1 MISIEYTLPINCC
14 AQLRLDGIS
23 QSQWSAVARLYC
35 CCVSWFS
42 KSRPLGFWLNFPCWC
57 CWVQFYVDYLLIKF
71 LAFFSWAFSELLQ
84 ILEDRSTTQWFHNH
98 ALFVTQL
105 PVSPAKVP
113 QTFAVVLLWWCWSLT
128 VWSWSWSVRC
138 YAIIVSFLAGHQ
150 CLSQSANL
158 RHSPPWA
165 TTPPL
170 KFDGRVMPPTIRSI
184 CGAVF
189 FKINAFN
196 FLSASISHFQIKIVY
211 QHLIN
216 CFYRHYCFTLRSLNN
231 IPNLSPT

>member
-1 MISIEYTLPINCC
+1 MISIEYKLPINCC

-98 ALFVTQL
+98 ALCLWHNCLFLLQKFPKLLLLSFFDAVEFSL
-105 PVSPAKVP
+105 SGLDLDLDLKVLCNNCKLLGRAPVFESERELATFSPLSNDASLKIWWPGHVSHD
-113 QTFAVVLLWWCWSLT
+113 QKYLWSCILQNK
-128 VWSWSWSVRC
+128 C
-138 YAIIVSFLAGHQ
+138 I
-150 CLSQSANL
+150 
-158 RHSPPWA
+158 
-165 TTPPL
+165 
-170 KFDGRVMPPTIRSI
+170 
-184 CGAVF
+184 
-189 FKINAFN
+189 
-196 FLSASISHFQIKIVY
+196 
-211 QHLIN
+211 
-216 CFYRHYCFTLRSLNN
+216 
-231 IPNLSPT
+231 

>member
-1 MISIEYTLPINCC
+1 MISIEYKLPINCC

-98 ALFVTQL
+98 ALCLWHNCLFLLQKFPKLLLLSFFGGVEFSLSGLDLDLDLKVLCNNCKLLGRAPVFESEHELATFSPLSNNASLKNLMAGSCLPRSEVFVEL
-105 PVSPAKVP
+105 YSSK
-113 QTFAVVLLWWCWSLT
+113 
-128 VWSWSWSVRC
+128 
-138 YAIIVSFLAGHQ
+138 
-150 CLSQSANL
+150 
-158 RHSPPWA
+158 
-165 TTPPL
+165 
-170 KFDGRVMPPTIRSI
+170 
-184 CGAVF
+184 
-189 FKINAFN
+189 
-196 FLSASISHFQIKIVY
+196 
-211 QHLIN
+211 
-216 CFYRHYCFTLRSLNN
+216 
-231 IPNLSPT
+231 